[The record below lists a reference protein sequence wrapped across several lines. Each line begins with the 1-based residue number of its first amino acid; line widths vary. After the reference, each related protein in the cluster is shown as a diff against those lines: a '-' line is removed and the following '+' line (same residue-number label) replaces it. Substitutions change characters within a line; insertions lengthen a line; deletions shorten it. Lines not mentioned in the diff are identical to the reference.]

1 VAGQAAADEAASRTS
16 FIPLMSIGIP
26 ENAVMALMMGAFII
40 KGIQPGPN
48 MISQHADL
56 FWGLVASMWI
66 GNFFLIILNV
76 PLVRYLLSVFKI
88 PYVVL
93 FPAILFFCCIGTY
106 SVNNSLEDVYIT
118 AVFGILGYILV
129 RLSLDPAPL
138 MLGFILGPMLEEN
151 FRRSLLLS
159 RGSFSIFVTRPI
171 SGTLLV
177 LIGLF
182 VVWQMWSFISAVK
195 KGHGHLPPDPHD
207 ETVETPEEPAAGA
220 PLRPQAEPK

>member
-1 VAGQAAADEAASRTS
+1 
-16 FIPLMSIGIP
+16 
-26 ENAVMALMMGAFII
+26 MGAFII

-48 MISQHADL
+48 MIAQHADL

-66 GNFFLIILNV
+66 GNCFLLILNV
-76 PLVRYLLSVFKI
+76 PLVRYLLSIFKI

-93 FPAILFFCCIGTY
+93 FPAILFFCCVGTY
-106 SVNNSLEDVYIT
+106 SVNNSLEDVFIT
-118 AVFGILGYILV
+118 ATFGLFGYIFL

-159 RGSFSIFVTRPI
+159 RGSFTVFVTRPI
-171 SGTLLV
+171 AGTLIA

-182 VVWQMWSFISAVK
+182 IAWQMWSFFRALK
-195 KGHGHLPPDPHD
+195 KGHGHLPADGVD
-207 ETVETPEEPAAGA
+207 RGA
-220 PLRPQAEPK
+220 PSTQMPQGGAALRPQPESE